1 MAKRVLVTLPIGVLK
16 SMPDLIT
23 PPISKAKADAI
34 QNLGM
39 GTYMKIYLKFESAW
53 WSKESKE
60 DEASSSSSFN
70 FNPFI
75 GIIDEVSDGIGCIF
89 DYNACKGVP
98 VLLAIAPNK
107 KGKFLHSKSDAEV
120 VDYCMKS
127 ISKLP
132 SLLATTLSQSPIAH
146 HVVRW
151 DSDEFS
157 QGAYSYLQYG
167 ADDDDCESMATPE
180 ANNTIYFAGEGTSLE
195 GQGTLHGAINTGKLQ
210 AQIIA
215 ASLSDLSVNY
225 ENENQS
231 SLHIIE

>member
-98 VLLAIAPNK
+98 VLLAIAPK
-107 KGKFLHSKSDAEV
+107 TFEL
-120 VDYCMKS
+120 
-127 ISKLP
+127 
-132 SLLATTLSQSPIAH
+132 T
-146 HVVRW
+146 
-151 DSDEFS
+151 
-157 QGAYSYLQYG
+157 
-167 ADDDDCESMATPE
+167 
-180 ANNTIYFAGEGTSLE
+180 GTSL
-195 GQGTLHGAINTGKLQ
+195 HPNISRSCFR
-210 AQIIA
+210 I
-215 ASLSDLSVNY
+215 
-225 ENENQS
+225 S
-231 SLHIIE
+231 SSKILIQ